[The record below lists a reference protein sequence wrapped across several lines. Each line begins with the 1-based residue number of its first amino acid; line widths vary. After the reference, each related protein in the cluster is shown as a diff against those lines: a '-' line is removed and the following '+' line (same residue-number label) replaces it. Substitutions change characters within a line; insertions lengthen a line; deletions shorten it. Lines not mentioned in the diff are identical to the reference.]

1 MAGKRKTQT
10 EGDAPEKKSKKSKK
24 NKQKNEAKENEPT
37 KVSKPEENFT
47 SIEFCK
53 MLQDKVLV
61 TKGLQKFCQAC
72 KHHKEY
78 SLNHDIIK
86 AYISVS
92 PECSEVFKIIETGK
106 TSPMVTSLVFEVF
119 VNILLRTAGDLSP
132 TFGSVGTTICRRI
145 LQGHTRELY
154 GTLSTKNPPKFR
166 APALRVL
173 TAMVMQGAECAADV
187 ASNFNLSGNI
197 TLLSKTRKDDS
208 KNKMKPESN
217 IRLCFIR
224 FVLSFFMT
232 GDQKTIRQVLEAR
245 GFVDSVFRG
254 LPDDSASVI
263 QLFLTTLLENVVKNK
278 AVPKTNK
285 VKLLASHGVLT
296 SVAKL
301 FQWNGI
307 MDVKVDGED
316 RNSFVRNLAYEFL
329 YQSCCPFKHG
339 INFYDREYGTSG
351 RSSNHVLHKFLVDL
365 KATGTNDQAHTL
377 VVEILRSCPDLL
389 TTYLTS
395 ADLSFDPRP
404 TKKWYDNI
412 ALVER
417 IYEAQP
423 QVPPPVT
430 DAAKL
435 RSTSTLQKFSP
446 EKLVAMTT
454 QGILPVC
461 FKRSTLKTA
470 IQHTETD
477 VQKHGLKIL
486 LSSLSRLQN
495 TLSYITENS
504 NWIKSVYS
512 QSDRDQFKLELLESI
527 TKQLPDIG
535 SITSTWQQSLKNET
549 STEVQGKL
557 LHVLSMYQK
566 NLPTTF
572 EHCSFDFT
580 RLLHGVHSTAA
591 SGGSLK
597 HCIEILYSAVQKYK
611 WFRKGDFK
619 KTSFSQLLSIIL
631 HQLTNQKAE
640 NLKQDFSLAVD
651 LAVKVSIS
659 NDLFQPCHGEEL
671 CIWLWQASIATD
683 NDNDNMTFLLNYID
697 DSAANVAKR
706 PHRYAEQIS
715 SADSCRDDS
724 SKQQSESAN
733 IEVDETF
740 WDNIPEVH
748 IDSVDVW
755 GVEHSVGMDMC
766 EDKSIVVQAS
776 NNTAQSRS
784 EMDVSLFLA
793 AMVEHL
799 AFLDD
804 AVTKKQL
811 NVLDCY
817 MSSVLD
823 NLLLLQIFTKH
834 RKRSCAVIRNL
845 LSKVDLKRF
854 PNLLKLHAT
863 LQEGSS
869 ILMLNLNP
877 GVKSNQQEL
886 RNWFIQVIKCSKKSK
901 ISKIKFPLESENFFG
916 GEKSYE
922 SSNQLQICRVTIG
935 FAGILDCLVELLK
948 SGSKEVWK
956 PSVAQLCDFLFD
968 ALRQLVGND
977 CENVNGNTAEN
988 MDGNTGENV
997 NGNTGEN
1004 VNGNTGENVNGNTG
1018 ENVNG
1023 NTGGNVN
1030 GNTEKKTTGNT
1041 ETNTTGNT
1049 FKLYLQMAEKIFK
1062 VLFIYFLPKEDKNC
1076 LWFALNERIS
1086 SEISFCCEKS
1096 VAQSNFLHPYFENLV
1111 ETLANQQNYD
1121 DSEISTQNLLKCF
1134 SQLKPYL
1141 KTKDLAKILSEH
1153 VENFK
1158 DQKSQENFLKVICGA
1173 MGVLLT
1179 HIESAPNPKPPLTQD
1194 TIYGVYEII
1203 PTLYPTNP
1211 LTGLLVQFLEH
1222 FPSYA
1227 MLAGSEILTWC
1238 CGVCATD
1245 STHLLKVL
1253 VKHNADLKMVFLK
1266 SLLDKKLAM
1275 TLQKIEVL
1283 VSVLPN
1289 VDEKLKGSVLKKV
1302 KKFCWE
1308 TLVHEVMETTEIEEY
1323 KVEMII
1329 QLLEC
1334 GNLSENELEIFNE
1347 KIAKFMQI
1355 KNFENRWRII
1365 KKYLQACSKFKDE
1378 KETTE
1383 QRKQISGMLIK
1394 FAVQCLKISDSKSGI
1409 VSSLINALTDACLQN
1424 GQHCLE
1430 ISNENWSLLVKACL
1444 KYHFNN
1450 PNILDFLAKCLPC
1463 ISVMDINADSVFQ
1476 MLTSHSLFVDTLLR
1490 DNGKDIKLKLVQLL
1504 HKLVENCNK
1513 TILKE
1518 RDFSYLFPAYKGTL
1532 SLTDQHL
1539 LQIMFLYE
1547 AKGISMASHK
1557 PFLFGNTA
1565 LESYQAQKNVSET
1578 LYKKPTPNR
1587 ILACIDSEVMNK
1599 SLEEFPIRRRI
1610 LTHTTNSYPLF
1621 HTPSSDVYDPCFF
1634 LLVLRNFLSPENLV
1648 DCRAFLQQGGL
1659 GYLYLCLSSHCDVI
1673 RNVAAGCI
1681 VRYYQHAEGQ
1691 RFSEKNLTLYLIE
1704 RVQNA
1709 LKIKDGKITKI
1720 STMMGVYLGRIT
1732 KLMFQ
1737 PSEHI
1742 YSCIH
1747 RYLLVK
1753 PELDVT
1759 AVPDFYSLFCSSEL
1773 EYKIERAWILDLIN
1787 AGMRDMG
1794 DFHTLERRQ
1803 LLRILQT
1810 FYSSPTSDN
1819 YTRRQVMQVIEKCCK
1834 IRAAAL
1840 ELVNNQ
1846 GLLPW
1851 LLGVV
1856 LEQRSFSSLDGGID
1870 ASKRQNATSQIA
1882 DVIMT
1887 MWETLSP
1894 CDESANNYDSGVQKD
1909 LMSHVSVRVT
1919 RQILTIC
1926 FDLLVNLFKLSG
1938 ATESNFRQIE
1948 LNSDTQCSI
1957 EKILTTQIRCFEY
1970 LKNSRNSTNQ
1980 NEGNLNS
1987 NIMDQSESAI
1997 PKLIQSMVTLQRAQL
2012 LHHIGQLLHHN
2023 KSKSTVKTAELILN
2037 WTPNQSNSVTES
2049 DIEIITWSL
2058 KTMFM
2063 ELSTVENSVTQLST
2077 AIKWLKQWVNH
2088 SKTTDT
2094 KFFHSMRGLLLLGY
2108 DIAFSMVPKCNT
2120 EDYLD
2125 ELTKCAHILLDLKS
2139 EQDTNLSQENLSNLI
2154 GHHNARKQLFIK
2166 SSEMSE

>member
-10 EGDAPEKKSKKSKK
+10 AGDLPEKKSKKSKK
-24 NKQKNEAKENEPT
+24 NKQKNEAKENEPA
-37 KVSKPEENFT
+37 KASKPEDNFT

-72 KHHKEY
+72 KQHKEY

-92 PECSEVFKIIETGK
+92 PECYEVFKIIETGK

-119 VNILLRTAGDLSP
+119 VNVLLRTAGDLSP

-187 ASNFNLSGNI
+187 ASNFDLSGNI

-208 KNKMKPESN
+208 KNKLKPESN

-254 LPDDSASVI
+254 LPEDSASVI

-307 MDVKVDGED
+307 MDVKVDEED

-365 KATGTNDQAHTL
+365 KVTGSNDQAHTL

-389 TTYLTS
+389 STYLMS

-423 QVPPPVT
+423 KVPPPVT

-435 RSTSTLQKFSP
+435 RSTSTLQKFST

-461 FKRSTLKTA
+461 FKRSTLKSA

-486 LSSLSRLQN
+486 LSSLLRLQN

-512 QSDRDQFKLELLESI
+512 QSDRDQFKLELLEAI

-549 STEVQGKL
+549 LTDVQGKL
-557 LHVLSMYQK
+557 LHVLSMYQQ

-597 HCIEILYSAVQKYK
+597 HCIEILYSSVQKYK

-631 HQLTNQKAE
+631 NQLTNQKAE
-640 NLKQDFSLAVD
+640 DLKQDFSLAVD
-651 LAVKVSIS
+651 LAIKVSIS
-659 NDLFQPCHGEEL
+659 NDLFLPCHGEEL
-671 CIWLWQASIATD
+671 CTWVWQASLATD
-683 NDNDNMTFLLNYID
+683 NNNDNMTFLLNYID

-724 SKQQSESAN
+724 SKQNSESAN

-740 WDNIPEVH
+740 WDNIPDVH

-755 GVEHSVGMDMC
+755 RLEHSVGMDMC
-766 EDKSIVVQAS
+766 EDKCIVVQAS
-776 NNTAQSRS
+776 INTTQSRS
-784 EMDVSLFLA
+784 ETDVSLFLA
-793 AMVEHL
+793 AMIEHL

-804 AVTKKQL
+804 AVTEKQL
-811 NVLDCY
+811 NVLDSY

-823 NLLLLQIFTKH
+823 NLLLLQIFTNH
-834 RKRSCAVIRNL
+834 RERSCVVIRNL
-845 LSKVDLKRF
+845 LFKVDLIRF
-854 PNLLKLHAT
+854 PNLLKLHAI
-863 LQEGSS
+863 LQEESS
-869 ILMLNLNP
+869 ILMRNLDS

-886 RNWFIQVIKCSKKSK
+886 RNWFGQVIKCSKKSK
-901 ISKIKFPLESENFFG
+901 ISKIKFLLDCENFVG
-916 GEKSYE
+916 GVKS

-935 FAGILDCLVELLK
+935 FAGILECLVELLK

-968 ALRQLVGND
+968 ALCQLVGND
-977 CENVNGNTAEN
+977 CEDVNGNTAKIVN
-988 MDGNTGENV
+988 GSTGENV

-1004 VNGNTGENVNGNTG
+1004 VNGITGENVNGNIG
-1018 ENVNG
+1018 ENI
-1023 NTGGNVN
+1023 N
-1030 GNTEKKTTGNT
+1030 GNTEEKTTGNT
-1041 ETNTTGNT
+1041 YE
-1049 FKLYLQMAEKIFK
+1049 LYLQMAEKIFK
-1062 VLFIYFLPKEDKNC
+1062 VLFPYFLPKENNNC

-1096 VAQSNFLHPYFENLV
+1096 VAKTNFLDPYFENLV

-1141 KTKDLAKILSEH
+1141 KTKDLAKILSKH
-1153 VENFK
+1153 VKNFK
-1158 DQKSQENFLKVICGA
+1158 NQKNKENFLEVICGA

-1179 HIESAPNPKPPLTQD
+1179 KIDSAPNPKPPLTQD
-1194 TIYGVYEII
+1194 TIYGVYDVI

-1211 LTGLLVQFLEH
+1211 LPGLLVQFLEH

-1227 MLAGSEILTWC
+1227 ILAGSEILTWC
-1238 CGVCATD
+1238 CGVCAAH
-1245 STHLLKVL
+1245 STHLLKIL
-1253 VKHNADLKMVFLK
+1253 VKHNAELKMLFLK

-1289 VDEKLKGSVLKKV
+1289 VDEKLKDSVLKKV

-1308 TLVHEVMETTEIEEY
+1308 TLVHEVMETSEIEEY
-1323 KVEMII
+1323 KVKMII

-1334 GNLSENELEIFNE
+1334 GNLSEKELELFNE
-1347 KIAKFMQI
+1347 KIAKFIQI
-1355 KNFENRWRII
+1355 KNFENRWQTI
-1365 KKYLQACSKFKDE
+1365 KTYLQACSKLKDE

-1383 QRKQISGMLIK
+1383 QRKQISGMLTK
-1394 FAVQCLKISDSKSGI
+1394 FAVQCLKSSDSKSEI
-1409 VSSLINALTDACLQN
+1409 VSSLINTLSDACLQN
-1424 GQHCLE
+1424 EQHCLE
-1430 ISNENWSLLVKACL
+1430 ISNENWSSLVKACL
-1444 KYHFNN
+1444 KYHFSD
-1450 PNILDFLAKCLPC
+1450 PNILEFLAKCLPC
-1463 ISVMDINADSVFQ
+1463 ISTFDINAESVFQ
-1476 MLTSHSLFVDTLLR
+1476 MLTSHSLFLDTLLR
-1490 DNGKDIKLKLVQLL
+1490 DDEKDIKLKLVQLL

-1518 RDFSYLFPAYKGTL
+1518 QDYSYLFPAYKGTL

-1599 SLEEFPIRRRI
+1599 TLEEFPIRRRI
-1610 LTHTTNSYPLF
+1610 ITHKSDSYPVF

-1648 DCRAFLQQGGL
+1648 DCRAFLQQGAL
-1659 GYLYLCLSSHCDVI
+1659 GYLYLCLSSHCDVT

-1709 LKIKDGKITKI
+1709 MKIKDGKISKI
-1720 STMMGVYLGRIT
+1720 STIMGVYLGRIT

-1753 PELDVT
+1753 PELDLT
-1759 AVPDFYSLFCSSEL
+1759 AIPDFYSLFCSSEL
-1773 EYKIERAWILDLIN
+1773 EYKIERAWILDLII

-1819 YTRRQVMQVIEKCCK
+1819 YTRRQVMQVIKKCCK
-1834 IRAAAL
+1834 IRAAVL

-1851 LLGVV
+1851 LLGIA
-1856 LEQRSFSSLDGGID
+1856 LEQRSFSSLDGGLD

-1919 RQILTIC
+1919 RQVLTIC
-1926 FDLLVNLFKLSG
+1926 FDLLVNLYQLSG

-1980 NEGNLNS
+1980 SEGNLNS

-1997 PKLIQSMVTLQRAQL
+1997 PKLIRSMVTDQRAQL

-2023 KSKSTVKTAELILN
+2023 KSKFSIKAAELIFN
-2037 WTPNQSNSVTES
+2037 WTTNQTYFVTES
-2049 DIEIITWSL
+2049 DVHVITWSF

-2063 ELSTVENSVTQLST
+2063 KISTVENSVKQLSA
-2077 AIKWLKQWVNH
+2077 AIKWLKQWLSH
-2088 SKTTDT
+2088 SKTTDA
-2094 KFFHSMRGLLLLGY
+2094 KFSDSMRSLLLLGY
-2108 DIAFSMVPKCNT
+2108 DIAFSMVPKFNT
-2120 EDYLD
+2120 EDLLK
-2125 ELTKCAHILLDLKS
+2125 ELTKCAYILLDLKS
-2139 EQDTNLSQENLSNLI
+2139 EQDPNLTQENSSNMI
-2154 GHHNARKQLFIK
+2154 GHHSARKQLFIK
-2166 SSEMSE
+2166 SSEVCE